1 MATQLEQYYKWRVI
15 TFFVFGAILLSYVY
29 VPQIKKM
36 GLPALLVLIGLAMLG
51 IYYFQFKSGYV
62 PRAYYIGRMLSM
74 Y

>member
-51 IYYFQFKSGYV
+51 IYYFQFKSGYD
-62 PRAYYIGRMLSM
+62 PRWYYNGRMLSM